1 MPDLQKYLDLATAA
15 AKEAGEYIRSK
26 WEGSFKIEHKGAIN
40 LVTEVDKQSE
50 KMIVDEIYKHYPDHD
65 ILAEEGT
72 GQKTDSKFRWIIDP
86 LDGTT
91 NFAHGY
97 PVFVVSIGLAYK
109 GDVIVGVVYDPTRE
123 EMFTATKG
131 GGAFLNRKKIFVS
144 KQKKLSESL
153 LCTGFAYDVREAK
166 NNNIAEF
173 SKMLKSVQAV
183 RRDGAA
189 ALDLC
194 YVACGRFDGFWE
206 RGLLPWD
213 MAGGVLLILE
223 AGGQVTTYD
232 GDAYSMTNGKILA
245 TNGLIHQEMSQILTQ
260 TRV

>member
-1 MPDLQKYLDLATAA
+1 MPDLQKYLGLATSV
-15 AKEAGEYIRSK
+15 AKEAGDYIRSK

-50 KMIVDEIYKHYPDHD
+50 KIIVDEIYKHYPGHD
-65 ILAEEGT
+65 ILAEEGS
-72 GQKTDSKFRWIIDP
+72 GQKTNSKFRWIIDP

-109 GDVIVGVVYDPTRE
+109 EDVIVGVVYDPTRE

-153 LCTGFAYDVREAK
+153 LCTGFAYDVREVK
-166 NNNIAEF
+166 NNNIEEF

-223 AGGQVTTYD
+223 AGGQVTAYD
-232 GDAYSMTNGKILA
+232 GSVFSMTNGKILA

>member
-1 MPDLQKYLDLATAA
+1 MKDFKKYLSLATSA
-15 AKEAGEYIRSK
+15 AKEAGDYIRSK
-26 WEGSFKIEHKGAIN
+26 WEGSFQIEHKGVIN

-50 KMIVDEIYKHYPDHD
+50 KMIVEEICKNYPDHD

-72 GQKTDSKFRWIIDP
+72 DRRKNSKFRWVIDP

-97 PVFVVSIGLAYK
+97 PAFVVSIGLEYEGK
-109 GDVIVGVVYDPTRE
+109 PIVGVVYDPTRE

-131 GGAFLNRKKIFVS
+131 GGAFLSGKKIFVS
-144 KQKKLSESL
+144 KQKKLSDSL
-153 LCTGFAYDVREAK
+153 LCTGFGYDVREVLD
-166 NNNIAEF
+166 NNLGEF
-173 SKMLKSVQAV
+173 SKMLKSAQAI

-213 MAGGVLLILE
+213 MAAGILLILE
-223 AGGQVTTYD
+223 AGGQVTAYD
-232 GDAYSMTNGKILA
+232 GSPFSMADGKILA
-245 TNGLIHQEMSQILTQ
+245 SNALIHKEISQILTQ
-260 TRV
+260 